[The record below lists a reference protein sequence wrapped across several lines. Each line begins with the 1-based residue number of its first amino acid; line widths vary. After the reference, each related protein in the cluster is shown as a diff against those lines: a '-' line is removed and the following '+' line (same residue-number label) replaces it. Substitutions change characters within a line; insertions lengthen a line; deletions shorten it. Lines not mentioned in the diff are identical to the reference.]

1 MRQQHTV
8 QSSLF
13 DYYVEHDIGQEL
25 KAMSHYLD
33 AHPEILNLVAI
44 DVLNPGVQETGR
56 KGLTAESILRCALL
70 KQHRQLSYQE
80 LSFCLLDSIS
90 CQAFARLPIG
100 LLPKKS
106 VLQESISRIR
116 EHTWEKINL
125 MILDSAHQGKV
136 EQGKMLR
143 IDSTV
148 TDALVHEP
156 TDNSLLWDAVRVIV
170 RLLKEAE
177 ELALTGTR
185 IDWQNHIRRAKKR
198 NRAIVYTR
206 GQDKKAKLYQDLI
219 QVTQNS
225 LKYLEM
231 AQLELS
237 CSGVTDDLR
246 HGAWEAQINHYKPL
260 ILQVIDQTQ
269 RRVFKGEKVP
279 ANEKLF
285 SLFEEHTDI
294 IVKGSRDIQY
304 GHKLNLSSG
313 RSGLILD
320 VVIESGNPADSM
332 RFIPM
337 LDRHIL
343 HYGEA
348 PKQTAADGGYASIDN
363 LEQAKER
370 GVKDVVFHKKRGLKV
385 EDMAKSP
392 WVYRKLRN
400 FRAGIEAGISCL
412 KRAFG
417 LSRCTWRGLEHFKS
431 YVWSCVVSHNLALLG
446 RLLPT

>member
-8 QSSLF
+8 QGSLL

-25 KAMSHYLD
+25 KAMSHFLD
-33 AHPEILNLVAI
+33 AHPELLNLVAI
-44 DVLNPGVQETGR
+44 DVLNQGVQETGR

-100 LLPKKS
+100 LFPKKS

-116 EHTWEKINL
+116 ASTWENINL
-125 MILDSAHQGKV
+125 TILDSARQSKV

-143 IDSTV
+143 IDSTA

-156 TDNSLLWDAVRVIV
+156 TDSSLLWDAVRVIV

-177 ELALTGTR
+177 ELALTDTR
-185 IDWQNHIRRAKKR
+185 IDWQNHTRRAKKR

-219 QVTQNS
+219 EVTQNS
-225 LKYLEM
+225 LKYLEA
-231 AQLELS
+231 AQLKLS
-237 CSGVTDDLR
+237 FSGVTDDLR
-246 HGAWEAQINHYKPL
+246 HVGWEAQINHYKPL
-260 ILQVIDQTQ
+260 ILQLIDQTQ

-279 ANEKLF
+279 AHEKLF

-332 RFIPM
+332 RFIPL

-343 HYGEA
+343 HYGGP

-363 LEQAKER
+363 LKQAKER

-417 LSRCTWRGLEHFKS
+417 LSRCTWRGLAHFKS
-431 YVWSCVVSHNLALLG
+431 YVWSSVVSHNLALLG